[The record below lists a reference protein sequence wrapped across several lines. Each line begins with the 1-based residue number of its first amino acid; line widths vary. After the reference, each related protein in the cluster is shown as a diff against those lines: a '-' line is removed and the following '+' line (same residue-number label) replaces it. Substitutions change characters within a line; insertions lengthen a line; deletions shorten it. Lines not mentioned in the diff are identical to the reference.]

1 MKQAWLISYHFID
14 DLRNGFGRFV
24 NYRDDG
30 KPPSFDDIEAMEKKI
45 KEKNGFTGVAT
56 LSVSRL
62 ADEE

>member
-14 DLRNGFGRFV
+14 GLRNGFGRFV

-30 KPPSFDDIEAMEKKI
+30 KQPSFDDIEAMEKKI
-45 KEKNGFTGVAT
+45 KEQNGFTGVAT

>member
-14 DLRNGFGRFV
+14 GLRNGFGRFV

-30 KPPSFDDIEAMEKKI
+30 KPPSFNDIKAMEKKI
-45 KEKNGFTGVAT
+45 KEQCGLTGVAT